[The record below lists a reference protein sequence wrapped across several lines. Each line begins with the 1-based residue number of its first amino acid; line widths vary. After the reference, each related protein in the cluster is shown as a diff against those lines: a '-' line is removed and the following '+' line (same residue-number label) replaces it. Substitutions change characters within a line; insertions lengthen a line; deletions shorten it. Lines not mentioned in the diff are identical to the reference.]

1 MQTEQLQEQTNFT
14 EVFYC
19 PITGSLMRDPVI
31 AEDGQTYDNESIKEW
46 INTKGG
52 KSPFTG

>member
-1 MQTEQLQEQTNFT
+1 
-14 EVFYC
+14 
-19 PITGSLMRDPVI
+19 MRDPVI

-52 KSPFTG
+52 KSPFTGQILSIDKL